1 MSDLTNHPVSPRPDD
16 DKPISQK
23 IAHQP
28 VSARVP
34 EKIARGVLSTG
45 QLVLDS
51 PKEFCVDFLFGLA
64 RPYQVVARV
73 ILAPQSMQELA
84 NALEQNLEM
93 YKQNFGALPVLPT
106 PVNPPPPQRPTIEEI
121 YANFKVPEE
130 LAAGTYS
137 NSCMIS
143 HSAGEYCLDF
153 ITGFYP
159 TSVVTSRVLMSAGVA
174 PRFLNTLKG
183 AIAAW
188 QARKGQPPQ
197 QSRPP
202 ETPADEPKD

>member
-1 MSDLTNHPVSPRPDD
+1 MSDLTNNPVSPRPDD
-16 DKPISQK
+16 DKPFSQK

-34 EKIARGVLSTG
+34 EKVARGVLSTG

-51 PKEFCVDFLFGLA
+51 PKEFCIDFLFGLA

-73 ILAPQSMQELA
+73 ILAPQSMHELV

-93 YKQNFGALPVLPT
+93 YRQNFGVAPASPT
-106 PVNPPPPQRPTIEEI
+106 PVNPPPPQRPTIQEI
-121 YANFKVPEE
+121 YEHFKVSDEI
-130 LAAGTYS
+130 AGGAYA

-143 HSAGEYCLDF
+143 HSATEYCFDF
-153 ITGFYP
+153 ISGFYP
-159 TSVVTSRVLMSAGVA
+159 TSSVTSRILMSAPVA

-183 AIAAW
+183 AVAAW
-188 QARKGQPPQ
+188 QARQLPPGSAPPTPPQ
-197 QSRPP
+197 QP
-202 ETPADEPKD
+202 

>member
-16 DKPISQK
+16 DKPFSQK

-34 EKIARGVLSTG
+34 EKVARGVLSTG

-73 ILAPQSMQELA
+73 ILAPQSMSELA
-84 NALEQNLEM
+84 GALEQNLEL
-93 YKQNFGALPVLPT
+93 YKQNFGAPPAMPT
-106 PVNPPPPQRPTIEEI
+106 PVNPPPPQRPTIQEI
-121 YANFKVPEE
+121 YDHFKVPEE
-130 LAAGTYS
+130 VAGGVYS

-143 HSAGEYCLDF
+143 HSATEYCFDF
-153 ITGFYP
+153 IAGFYP
-159 TSVVTSRVLMSAGVA
+159 TSTVNARVLMSAAVA

-188 QARKGQPPQ
+188 QARKSPPTT
-197 QSRPP
+197 PP
-202 ETPADEPKD
+202 PDGTVGPTP